1 MNTFEYKGFDHAGHA
16 ARGLVEAQDL
26 KDAREKLAALGVLPE
41 KIEPAGAARA
51 TALGD
56 RRLRTE
62 VRAMLYR
69 EIGALLRA
77 GLPLTEALEVLIQSP
92 ELGVSRATLAG
103 VRDRVREG
111 ATMAD
116 ALAAAGRQVTAFEQA
131 VVQSGERSGRLGEV
145 FERLAAFLEEQ
156 AQVSARMQT
165 ALIYPAIVLALA
177 LVIVVMMLGF
187 LVPALGRMLEEAR
200 MPLPWLTRAML
211 AVGRWVLPALAP
223 LALAAL
229 AGAAWWRARLAA
241 DERWRRRRDRLLF
254 RVPLWG
260 EAYGALVNLRFART
274 LALLLR
280 GGVTLVE
287 GIGLAGRA
295 TGNAWTLDLCGALAE
310 QVRHGQKFSD
320 ALRAIPLLNI
330 SLPAWARAG
339 EVSGQ
344 LDVMLENA
352 GTRYQQQWDRRMA
365 RLLSLLEPALILVV
379 GVFVLLVA
387 LSILLPV
394 LRMNR
399 LLH

>member
-1 MNTFEYKGFDHAGHA
+1 MNTFEYKGFDHAGRA

-26 KDAREKLAALGVLPE
+26 KDAREKLAALSVLPE
-41 KIEPAGAARA
+41 KVEPAGAARA
-51 TALGD
+51 SALGD

-103 VRDRVREG
+103 IRDRVREG

-165 ALIYPAIVLALA
+165 ALIYPAIVLVLA

-211 AVGRWVLPALAP
+211 AIGRWVLPALAP

-229 AGAAWWRARLAA
+229 AGIAWWRARLAA
-241 DERWRRRRDRLLF
+241 DERWRRRRDRFLF
-254 RVPLWG
+254 RVPVWG

-320 ALRAIPLLNI
+320 ALRVTPPLNT
-330 SLPAWARAG
+330 SLPAWVRAG

-344 LDVMLENA
+344 LDVMLESA
-352 GTRYQQQWDRRMA
+352 ATRYQQQWDRRMA